1 MSVKKAKEKIEY
13 IMEMTTYEELFHDGI
28 NIDIR
33 DLCIDALE
41 ELGYVKQLKEIK

>member
-1 MSVKKAKEKIEY
+1 MSVAKAKEKIEY

-33 DLCIDALE
+33 DLCIDALK

>member
-1 MSVKKAKEKIEY
+1 MSVEKAKEKIEY
-13 IMEMTTYEELFHDGI
+13 IMEMTTFEELFHDGI

-33 DLCIDALE
+33 DLCIDALK

>member
-1 MSVKKAKEKIEY
+1 MSVEKAKEKIEY
-13 IMEMTTYEELFHDGI
+13 IMEMTTYDELFHDGV

-41 ELGYVKQLKEIK
+41 ELGYVKPLKEMK